1 LENLIAARQAEDNGF
16 ICFDTL
22 TLCPFDRRLIRA
34 ELLLANERRWMDDY
48 HQNVLVTLLP
58 LLPEDC
64 QRWLNNACAPI

>member
-1 LENLIAARQAEDNGF
+1 
-16 ICFDTL
+16 
-22 TLCPFDRRLIRA
+22 LIRA